1 MRQDDPAGLLGMLEQ
16 ERIDA
21 GMDETATE
29 CDEEEAGYPAE
40 LVAVAAVA
48 AVDVVV
54 VVVDVVQIVA
64 VDAAELVVVAVALL
78 SFV

>member
-1 MRQDDPAGLLGMLEQ
+1 VRQDDPAGLLGMLEQ

-40 LVAVAAVA
+40 LVAVAAVD
-48 AVDVVV
+48 VVVV

-64 VDAAELVVVAVALL
+64 VDAAELVVVAVAPL